1 VELRGEI
8 SPTKPLVVVA
18 VDAEAAH
25 LSTALPVLIV
35 GVGKIDAVASLYEAV
50 GALPLD
56 ERPTTILNLGTAGA
70 LHDHHEGVFEIGT
83 VLQHDLDGP
92 AIETITGVNP
102 SPDLHLG
109 DGLVLASGDTFIQHA
124 DDRAR
129 LAARADLCDMEG
141 YAVASTA
148 LRLGLGVS
156 VIKHVSDRADA
167 RAAASW
173 NASVR
178 HSSRVLGAWLKEH
191 VDA

>member
-18 VDAEAAH
+18 VQAEAAH
-25 LSTALPVLIV
+25 LATRLPVLIV
-35 GVGKIDAVASLYEAV
+35 GVGKIAAV
-50 GALPLD
+50 GSLFEVLGALSA
-56 ERPTTILNLGTAGA
+56 EQRPTRVLNLGTAGA

-83 VLQHDLDGP
+83 VVQHDLDG
-92 AIETITGVNP
+92 AGIESITGVNP
-102 SPDLHLG
+102 SPEIELG
-109 DGLVLASGDTFIQHA
+109 EGLVLASGDSFIQHP

-148 LRLGLGVS
+148 LRLGVP
-156 VIKHVSDRADA
+156 VCVVKHVSDRADA

-173 NASVR
+173 SASVR

-191 VDA
+191 VEA